1 MTIHQKNSMKLC
13 PNRKALQAISASIL
27 ALSLAS
33 ANSYAQDAASQNSQT
48 KNTQVQ
54 TAETVVVRGFRS
66 SLRSAI
72 AAKRMETDIVDAIRA
87 EDIGKFP
94 DLNLAESLQ
103 RISGVAI
110 DRDGGEGRSIT
121 VRGLGPDF
129 TRVRLNG
136 LETIATTGGKDA
148 SGGTNRGR
156 GFDFNIF
163 ASDLFNGLTVRKSL
177 SAEIEEGSLGA
188 TVDLRTAR
196 PMDYPGFTMAAST
209 QAGWNDLTEKANGRG
224 TFMVSNKFLDGKF
237 GALFSIAYGERL
249 VWDEGP
255 NTTRWDNGRNSFESP
270 AGATSSGRF
279 ESFSTNGGTSF
290 TTIPICTTTV
300 NCVALAAGSEA
311 ANVVNALHPRIP
323 RYSRYATDQKRLGMT
338 TSLQW
343 RPNDDALITLDG
355 LYAKY
360 NADREQTELEAI
372 SFSRTGAGTPRTD
385 VYNYT
390 IDSSGV
396 MVKGTFNDVDLRTE
410 HRFDK
415 VETTF
420 NQINLT
426 YDQKITEKFK
436 GTLLIG
442 ASNSL
447 LDIAEQTTFTL
458 DSYDVDGYSYDY
470 TNMRNPQFNYG
481 TSPTGCTLSQAC
493 FWTYV
498 GNGTGTSANASNGLG
513 DASLIRL
520 RPQSVENSFK
530 TGSIAFQYDWSD
542 NIKIKFGGST
552 KLFTMDSV
560 EFGRVTGDPL
570 TTTTRNENGQG
581 AIVAAIAGNIG
592 QYGKTYQLNGQTFW
606 IADLDKIRSQ
616 FGYDCR
622 CVNQYGDFRVNTIN
636 GSSRGN
642 NFGAQEDDFAYY
654 LQADFKGELFSM
666 PVRGNIGVRKVT
678 TSQTVDGLIARA
690 TVDQIRIKR
699 SYEDTLPAFN
709 ITFEPLDN
717 LLVRLATSKT
727 MSRPTLQS
735 LSPGGSISTTAQTM
749 SIGNP
754 FLDPIRANTYDASV
768 EWYPNRD
775 TVLSVGFFKKDYRS
789 YIQNLSRQIPFSETG
804 YDISLLSGTN
814 LTASS
819 PFVVT
824 QFVNTPGGSLQGYEL
839 NINQP
844 FKFLPGFLSRTGGI
858 VSFTK
863 VESQID
869 YIVNPTSGATVRAN
883 LLNLSPQSWSATAYY
898 EGEHLSARVSVS
910 DRAEYISQFPAAS
923 GANYLIK
930 DGTRNI
936 DTQISYRFN
945 DHLTIVFEGINL
957 TDEFDYRGINYSTA
971 YGNNAEILHDTTHSG
986 RQFYLGARYKF

>member
-1 MTIHQKNSMKLC
+1 MLNLKTRNTRKLYSFS
-13 PNRKALQAISASIL
+13 KALKLSASAICISIIGST
-27 ALSLAS
+27 A
-33 ANSYAQDAASQNSQT
+33 YAQETKTAAS
-48 KNTQVQ
+48 
-54 TAETVVVRGFRS
+54 ETVVVTGFRS

-72 AAKRMETDIVDAIRA
+72 ATKRAETDIVDSIKA

-136 LETIATTGGKDA
+136 METIATTGGKDS

-196 PMDYPGFTMAAST
+196 PFDYSGFSMAASAQT
-209 QAGWNDLTEKANGRG
+209 GWNDLTKKTNGRG
-224 TFMVSNKFLDGKF
+224 TFMVSDKFLDGKL

-279 ESFSTNGGTSF
+279 ESYSTNGGASF
-290 TTIPICTTTV
+290 TAIPICTTAA
-300 NCVALAAGSEA
+300 NCVALPAGSEA

-338 TSLQW
+338 SSLQW
-343 RPNDDALITLDG
+343 KLNPDGLVTLDM
-355 LYAKY
+355 LYANYK
-360 NADREQTELEAI
+360 ADREQTELEAI
-372 SFSRTGAGTPRTD
+372 SFSRNGAGTPRTD

-390 IDSSGV
+390 IDSRGV

-410 HRFDK
+410 HRFDE
-415 VETTF
+415 VETEF
-420 NQINLT
+420 SQINLT
-426 YDQKITEKFK
+426 YDQRFTDKFK

-442 ASNSL
+442 GSSSL
-447 LDIAEQTTFTL
+447 LEIAEQTTFTL

-470 TNMRNPQFNYG
+470 TNMNNPVFKYG
-481 TSPTGCTLSQAC
+481 TSPTGCTLEQSC

-498 GNGTGTSANASNGLG
+498 GNGTGTGSNASNGLG

-520 RPQSVENSFK
+520 RPQSVENTFK
-530 TGSIAFQYDWSD
+530 TGSLAFQYDINED
-542 NIKIKFGGST
+542 LKIKFGGST
-552 KLFTMDSV
+552 KQFSMQSI
-560 EFGRVTGDPL
+560 EYGRVTGDPL
-570 TTTTRNENGQG
+570 TTTTRNENAQG
-581 AIVAAIAGNIG
+581 AIVAAIAGNI
-592 QYGKTYQLNGQTFW
+592 QNYGKQYMLNGQTFW
-606 IADLDKIRSQ
+606 VADLDKIRSD

-642 NFGAQEDDFAYY
+642 NFSAFEDDFAYY
-654 LQADFKGELFSM
+654 LQADFRTKILSI
-666 PVRGNIGVRKVT
+666 PVRGNIGVRQVT
-678 TSQTVDGLIARA
+678 TDQTVTGLISS
-690 TVDQIRIKR
+690 TSVIPVTIKR
-699 SYEDTLPAFN
+699 SYKDTLPSVN
-709 ITFEPLDN
+709 LTFEPIQN
-717 LLVRLATSKT
+717 LLVRFAASKT

-735 LSPGGSISTTAQTM
+735 LSPGGTISTSNQTM
-749 SIGNP
+749 SVGNP
-754 FLDPIRANTYDASV
+754 FLDPIRANTYDMSI

-775 TVLSVGFFKKDYRS
+775 TIISMGLFKKDYES
-789 YIQNLSRQIPFSETG
+789 YIQQLSRQIPFSETG
-804 YDISLLSGTN
+804 YDTSILSGTS
-814 LTASS
+814 LTNTS
-819 PFVVT
+819 PFTVT
-824 QFVNTPGGSLQGYEL
+824 QFVNTSGGELQGFEF

-844 FKFLPGFLSRTGGI
+844 FKFLPGLLSKTGGI
-858 VSFTK
+858 FSFTS
-863 VESQID
+863 VESQIN
-869 YIVNPTSGATVRAN
+869 YVTNATTGSIVRAN
-883 LLNLSPQSWSATAYY
+883 LVNLSPESWTTTFYY
-898 EGEHLSARVSVS
+898 EGEKFSARFSVS

-923 GANYLIK
+923 GANYLVK
-930 DGTRNI
+930 EGTRNL
-936 DTQISYRFN
+936 DMQMSYKLN
-945 DHLTIVFEGINL
+945 EKLTMVFEGINL
-957 TDEFDYRGINYSTA
+957 SDEFDYRGINYSTPYA
-971 YGNNAEILHDTTHSG
+971 NNAEILHDTTHSG
-986 RQFYLGARYKF
+986 RQFYLGVRYKF

>member
-1 MTIHQKNSMKLC
+1 MNIFDKSHLRASANI
-13 PNRKALQAISASIL
+13 NRKSIMAVSASII
-27 ALSLAS
+27 ALSFVAFDVS
-33 ANSYAQDAASQNSQT
+33 AQDATTQT
-48 KNTQVQ
+48 AQPQ
-54 TAETVVVRGFRS
+54 AAETVVVRGFRS

-72 AAKRMETDIVDAIRA
+72 AAKRIETDIVDAIRA

-196 PMDYPGFTMAAST
+196 PMDYAGFTMAAST
-209 QAGWNDLTEKANGRG
+209 QAGWNDLTEKTNGRG
-224 TFMVSNKFLDGKF
+224 TFMVSNKWLDGKF
-237 GALFSIAYGERL
+237 GALFSVAYGERL

-255 NTTRWDNGRNSFESP
+255 NTTRWDNGRNSFETP

-279 ESFSTNGGTSF
+279 ESYSTNGGTSF
-290 TTIPICTTTV
+290 TTIPICTTAA
-300 NCVALAAGSEA
+300 NCVVLAPGSEA
-311 ANVVNALHPRIP
+311 EKVVNALHPRIP

-338 TSLQW
+338 TSFQW
-343 RPNDDALITLDG
+343 RPNDSALFTLDG

-372 SFSRTGAGTPRTD
+372 SFSRNGAGTPRTD

-390 IDSSGV
+390 INPNGV

-420 NQINLT
+420 SQINFT
-426 YDQKITEKFK
+426 YDQRFTDKFK

-442 ASNSL
+442 SSNSL

-470 TNMRNPQFNYG
+470 TDMKNPTFNYG

-498 GNGTGTSANASNGLG
+498 GNGSGTGSNASNGLG

-530 TGSIAFQYDWSD
+530 TGSLAFQYDWND
-542 NIKIKFGGST
+542 NLKFKFGGST
-552 KLFTMDSV
+552 KLFTMDSI

-581 AIVAAIAGNIG
+581 PIVASIAGNIA
-592 QYGKTYQLNGQTFW
+592 QYGKTYTLNGQTFW
-606 IADLDKIRSQ
+606 VADLDKIRST

-622 CVNQYGDFRVNTIN
+622 CVNANGDFRMNTIN

-654 LQADFKGELFSM
+654 LQADFNGKFLSM
-666 PVRGNIGVRKVT
+666 PVRGNIGVRQVST
-678 TSQTVDGLIARA
+678 TQTVTGLIAR
-690 TVDQIRIKR
+690 TIVEPIKIKR

-709 ITFEPLDN
+709 ITFEPMDN
-717 LLVRLATSKT
+717 LLVRFASSKT

-754 FLDPIRANTYDASV
+754 FLDPIRANTYDASI
-768 EWYPNRD
+768 EYYPNRD
-775 TVLSVGFFKKDYRS
+775 TILSVGFFKKDYKS
-789 YIQNLSRQIPFSETG
+789 YIQNLARQIPFSETG
-804 YDISLLSGTN
+804 YDISLLSGTS

-819 PFVVT
+819 PFTVT

-844 FKFLPGFLSRTGGI
+844 FKFLPSFLSKTGGI

-869 YIVNPTSGATVRAN
+869 YVTNPATGATVRAN
-883 LLNLSPQSWSATAYY
+883 LLNLSPQSWSATLYY
-898 EGEHLSARVSVS
+898 EGDKLGARVSVS

-936 DTQISYRFN
+936 DTQISYRFS
-945 DHLTIVFEGINL
+945 DKLSVVFEGINL